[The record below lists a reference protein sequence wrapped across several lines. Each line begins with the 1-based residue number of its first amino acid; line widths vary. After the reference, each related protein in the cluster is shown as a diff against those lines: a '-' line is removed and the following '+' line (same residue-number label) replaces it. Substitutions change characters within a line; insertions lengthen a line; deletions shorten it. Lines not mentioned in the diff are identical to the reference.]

1 MNSCILHSE
10 PSILGLLHY
19 IVTLLIPQ
27 ILHSYEFEFEILI
40 LVVVSYCGVS
50 NMVSWRP
57 LFINTYSNIVLPI
70 IYLFFIYFIPIVIKS
85 SHALFLA
92 VVQKLHYNR
101 VLVSD
106 VFFRANLV
114 LGILKVLTTDF
125 ILALRVSSEIF
136 ITKND

>member
-10 PSILGLLHY
+10 PSILRLLHS

-50 NMVSWRP
+50 NVGSWRP

-70 IYLFFIYFIPIVIKS
+70 VYLFFIYFIPIVIKS

-92 VVQKLHYNR
+92 VV
-101 VLVSD
+101 
-106 VFFRANLV
+106 
-114 LGILKVLTTDF
+114 
-125 ILALRVSSEIF
+125 
-136 ITKND
+136 

>member
-10 PSILGLLHY
+10 PSILRLLHS

-40 LVVVSYCGVS
+40 LIVVSYCGVS
-50 NMVSWRP
+50 NVVSWRP

-70 IYLFFIYFIPIVIKS
+70 IYLFFIYLIPIVIKS

-114 LGILKVLTTDF
+114 LGILKVHTTDF
-125 ILALRVSSEIF
+125 KLGLRVSSEIF